1 MFWFL
6 WWISTKQHWKL
17 QALDGIA
24 SPKHFGSPS
33 SFTRWYFEQ
42 SLGQA
47 LETKLKNPLAW
58 PFVTFFLK
66 NSLKALNGHI
76 YTKSTCVCRQH
87 VLTIGQKGFEQ
98 DLRKTMTW
106 NQENQGLFKTWLIS
120 SFLAFQSSSSWF
132 SMFSTIDV
140 FAGLI
145 LRYLRWGLCS
155 LLAGARPSRVS
166 RRRGMSL
173 VWMLDH
179 SLWLEKNGVGCFWNK
194 KIDRN

>member
-1 MFWFL
+1 MDIHQTTLKAAGTGWNSFAKTL
-6 WWISTKQHWKL
+6 WITIQLHTLVLRAEPGPGLGNKIKKPACL
-17 QALDGIA
+17 AIR
-24 SPKHFGSPS
+24 HF
-33 SFTRWYFEQ
+33 FFE
-42 SLGQA
+42 
-47 LETKLKNPLAW
+47 
-58 PFVTFFLK
+58 K

-179 SLWLEKNGVGCFWNK
+179 SLWLENNGVGCFWNK